1 MSHLERAIRIAVEAH
16 VGQKDKAGQP
26 YILHPMRIMLR
37 MRTETEMIVGI
48 LHDVVEDNNDWS
60 IGRLEQE
67 GFSDEILQAI
77 DCLTRKEDES
87 YENFIARLKGN
98 RLARTVK
105 VADLQDNTN
114 ICRIKSIGEQ
124 DIERLVKYHG
134 ALQLLMDN
142 EDGL

>member
-16 VGQKDKAGQP
+16 DGQKDKAGQP

-37 MRTETEMIVGI
+37 MQTETEMIVGI
-48 LHDVVEDNNDWS
+48 LHDVVEDSNDWS

-114 ICRIKSIGEQ
+114 ISRIKSIREQ

-134 ALQLLMDN
+134 ALQLLMDD